1 MPLAPSPRLTGVI
14 STPSG
19 QITLEGPLSQ
29 EELARLDIDPRLDWF
44 RPAWRQKQALE
55 EVAGMDE
62 GRVWVARHEDVI
74 VGYVVVHPPHPF
86 ERWGRDGIP
95 GILELGAVEVSPSW
109 RRSGVATALFGLIGQ
124 DPALEHYIVLATE
137 YYWHWDLERT
147 GLTRAEYRRML
158 EKLKG
163 VSGVQPCPT
172 DDPEITSH
180 PSNVLMVR
188 IGKHVPRELREKFND
203 LLFEKGQQPR

>member
-1 MPLAPSPRLTGVI
+1 MPLHPSARLTDVLT
-14 STPSG
+14 TPSG
-19 QITLEGPLSQ
+19 EVVLEGPLSPK
-29 EELARLDIDPRLDWF
+29 ELRKLDIDPGLNWF

-55 EVAGMDE
+55 EVAAMDE
-62 GRVWVARHEDVI
+62 GRVWVARHGNTI
-74 VGYVVVHPPHPF
+74 VGYVAIHPPHPF
-86 ERWGRDGIP
+86 ERWGRDRIP
-95 GILELGAVEVSPSW
+95 GVLELGAVEVSPSW
-109 RRSGVATALFGLIGQ
+109 RRSGVARALFALLGR
-124 DPALEHYIVLATE
+124 DPALDHYIVLATE

-172 DDPEITSH
+172 DDPEIAFH

-188 IGKHVPRELREKFND
+188 IGKHVPPELRKRFQD
-203 LLFEKGQQPR
+203 LLFEGAEPR

>member
-1 MPLAPSPRLTGVI
+1 MPLYPSPRLTEVLA
-14 STPSG
+14 TPSG
-19 QITLEGPLSQ
+19 RLVLEGPLSPG
-29 EELARLDIDPRLDWF
+29 ELRQLDIDPGLDWF

-55 EVAGMDE
+55 EVAAMDE
-62 GRVWVARHEDVI
+62 GRVWVARHGNTI
-74 VGYVVVHPPHPF
+74 VGYVAIHPPHPF
-86 ERWGRDGIP
+86 ERWGRDRIP
-95 GILELGAVEVSPSW
+95 GILELGAVEVAPSW
-109 RRSGVATALFGLIGQ
+109 RRSGVAKALFALLGR
-124 DPALEHYIVLATE
+124 DPALDHYIVLATE

-172 DDPEITSH
+172 DDPEIASH

-188 IGKHVPRELREKFND
+188 IGKHVPPELRRRFQD
-203 LLFEKGQQPR
+203 LLFEGAKPR

>member
-1 MPLAPSPRLTGVI
+1 MPLHPSPRLTDVLT
-14 STPSG
+14 TPSG
-19 QITLEGPLSQ
+19 ELVLEGPLSP
-29 EELARLDIDPRLDWF
+29 EELGQLDIDPGLDWF

-55 EVAGMDE
+55 EVAAMDE
-62 GRVWVARHEDVI
+62 GRVWVARHGNTI
-74 VGYVVVHPPHPF
+74 VGYVAIHPPHPF
-86 ERWGRDGIP
+86 ERWGRDRIP

-109 RRSGVATALFGLIGQ
+109 RRSGVAKTLFALLGR
-124 DPALEHYIVLATE
+124 DPALDHYIVLATE

-172 DDPEITSH
+172 DDPEIAFH

-188 IGKHVPRELREKFND
+188 IGKHVPPELRERFQD
-203 LLFEKGQQPR
+203 LLFEGAEPR

>member
-1 MPLAPSPRLTGVI
+1 MPLRPSPRLSSAL
-14 STPSG
+14 STPAG
-19 QITLEGPLSQ
+19 RIVLEGPLSR
-29 EELARLDIDPRLDWF
+29 EELGHLEMDRGLDWF

-62 GRVWVARHEDVI
+62 GRVWVARNATTI
-74 VGYVVVHPPHPF
+74 VGYAVIHPPHPF
-86 ERWGRDGIP
+86 ERWGRDRIP

-124 DPALEHYIVLATE
+124 DPALDHYIVVATE
-137 YYWHWDLERT
+137 YCWHWDLERT

-158 EKLKG
+158 ERLKG

-172 DDPEITSH
+172 DDPEIASH
-180 PSNVLMVR
+180 PSNVLMAR
-188 IGKHVPRELREKFND
+188 IGRCASAELRERFQN
-203 LLFEKGQQPR
+203 LLFEKRSGPP